1 MVNINHGNKKF
12 IEMGTSMGRSLEGNS
27 ENCVK
32 RCDKNRTCSPTN
44 TGPVLAEKPNMGLDH
59 MPGDGPAD
67 LTPSPDDIHV
77 NIGEQQ
83 GALVDQR

>member
-1 MVNINHGNKKF
+1 M
-12 IEMGTSMGRSLEGNS
+12 
-27 ENCVK
+27 
-32 RCDKNRTCSPTN
+32 
-44 TGPVLAEKPNMGLDH
+44 ALDH
-59 MPGDGPAD
+59 IPGDGPAD